1 METEFKWRLNV
12 WNMGRNFDCA
22 GFLRNVGSPS
32 QDSSYWYMEPLLGHL
47 WNKDSWLIRTLD
59 WVPKFFIYK
68 YIFFSPW
75 SKNILVPMLSVLERF
90 HCISVVEGIHNG
102 SIMSGGVCFHFC
114 SCLSTSLTSSTW
126 TWATMN
132 YVSQGCHQNTLPDSK
147 VITELWFSVFPPLNH
162 GCRIPTSSTQETGA
176 PATPCMEI
184 IVPVYLLFVVCKQMD
199 PYNCCLIVCKQY
211 TCCL

>member
-1 METEFKWRLNV
+1 MRS
-12 WNMGRNFDCA
+12 WNRDN
-22 GFLRNVGSPS
+22 FLRRNQGLHREGLFFFVKVGSYS
-32 QDSSYWYMEPLLGHL
+32 GTSLKGHL
-47 WNKDSWLIRTLD
+47 WNKDTWLIRTLD

-132 YVSQGCHQNTLPDSK
+132 YVSRGCHQNTLPDSG
-147 VITELWFSVFPPLNH
+147 VITELWFSVLSPLNH

-184 IVPVYLLFVVCKQMD
+184 IVPVYLLFVVCA
-199 PYNCCLIVCKQY
+199 CLLVVCFSSR
-211 TCCL
+211 